1 MMRARVG
8 VLAAIAGMGLVGLT
22 ACGSDST
29 GSPSFQV
36 PEQQQPPAAAPKAN
50 LVAAEIGTMGMGLTN
65 EDGMTLY
72 MFDKDSTSPPTSNCY
87 DTCAKNW
94 PPLLAQGKELTF
106 VGVDE
111 KLIGTVTRKDGT
123 KQVTVNKWPVYLY
136 AKDTAPGDASG
147 QGMNGTWHVLGA
159 NGKKMAGQAP
169 AQQPVPQQAP
179 AEQPPAD
186 SNTGGGSSGS
196 DSGSGY

>member
-8 VLAAIAGMGLVGLT
+8 VLTAIAGMGLVGLT

-29 GSPSFQV
+29 GSPV
-36 PEQQQPPAAAPKAN
+36 PRVPDRQQPQAVEARAN
-50 LVAAEIGTMGMGLTN
+50 LVAAEIGALGMGLTN

-72 MFDKDSTSPPTSNCY
+72 MFDKDSTSPPTSNCN

-111 KLIGTVTRKDGT
+111 KLIGTVTRKDGA

-136 AKDTAPGDASG
+136 AKDTAPGDANG

-159 NGKKMAGQAP
+159 EGKKIAGQAP
-169 AQQPVPQQAP
+169 AEQPRPQQAP
-179 AEQPPAD
+179 AEQPPAN
-186 SNTGGGSSGS
+186 SNTGGSSGS
-196 DSGSGY
+196 DSGYGY